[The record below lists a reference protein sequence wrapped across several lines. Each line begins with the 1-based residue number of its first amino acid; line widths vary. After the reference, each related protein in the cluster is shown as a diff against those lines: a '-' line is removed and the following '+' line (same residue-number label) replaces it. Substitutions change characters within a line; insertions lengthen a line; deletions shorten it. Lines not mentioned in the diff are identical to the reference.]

1 MKLIFIYG
9 PPAVG
14 KLTVGQELKKL
25 TGYKLFHNHLTVL
38 VARSLFPGHHG
49 AKPPKLFSKLLKK
62 MRLAAIE
69 VAAEGGINTIF
80 TLAYSG
86 KVDDPFVE
94 KIVAAVK
101 KYGGSVHFV
110 QLTAPDVVLM
120 QRVGETSRKEIAKI
134 NDPASLRELLDSRD
148 LRATVSHHK
157 VLKIDTS
164 TLSAADAAKEI
175 ATRLKLVR

>member
-49 AKPPKLFSKLLKK
+49 AKPPVLFSKLLKK

-69 VAAEGGINTIF
+69 VAAEGDIDTIF

-86 KVDDPFVE
+86 AVDDPFIE
-94 KIVAAVK
+94 KVIAAVK
-101 KYGGSVHFV
+101 KHGGSVHFV
-110 QLTAPDVVLM
+110 QLTAPDDVLL
-120 QRVGETSRKEIAKI
+120 QRVSAWSRMQIAKI
-134 NDPASLRELLDSRD
+134 SDPSELRELLDSRD
-148 LRATVSHHK
+148 LHATVPHHR

-164 TLSAADAAKEI
+164 VMSAADAAKEI
-175 ATRLKLVR
+175 ATHLKLTR